1 MMSRFS
7 GEIEMI
13 LSSPFPEAGKM
24 KNAPLALAI
33 DSRNLS
39 ARDCKSLRIRKAD
52 VRERVS
58 PLTDFQDLAAQL
70 ILYLEKLS

>member
-1 MMSRFS
+1 VVSAEFLMMSRFS

-13 LSSPFPEAGKM
+13 LSSRFPEAGKM

-39 ARDCKSLRIRKAD
+39 ARD
-52 VRERVS
+52 
-58 PLTDFQDLAAQL
+58 
-70 ILYLEKLS
+70 